1 MKTNSIYGLAL
12 MVGMVAGI
20 VTMAFH
26 PTGVDPRATEETVA
40 HEMSILVAVHTLALM
55 SIPLLIFGF
64 AGVTMRAGW
73 HRPEALLACIIYALS
88 AVALMLAGI
97 ADGLINAA
105 LIPQMTGAIDSKLQA
120 VKAALSYN
128 FQLNQACAKVFVV
141 GSSLAIGIIGWFISF
156 VALAGPTLR
165 SRYHV
170 RSWFWPH
177 CLAAIVVDGGR
188 GCLDA
193 SRGERQ
199 RSCYTRWDS
208 TVSCCRFAIPFHR
221 RSRPN
226 QAMQRTADRPYA

>member
-12 MVGMVAGI
+12 IVGMVAGI

-73 HRPEALLACIIYALS
+73 HRPEALLAFIIYALS

-105 LIPQMTGAIDSKLQA
+105 LIPQMTGAIDPKLQA

-128 FQLNQACAKVFVV
+128 FQLNQK
-141 GSSLAIGIIGWFISF
+141 LAQRYLWSAARWPLFFGQLPFSGLERLSEGLEL
-156 VALAGPTLR
+156 LAGL
-165 SRYHV
+165 S
-170 RSWFWPH
+170 
-177 CLAAIVVDGGR
+177 
-188 GCLDA
+188 
-193 SRGERQ
+193 
-199 RSCYTRWDS
+199 
-208 TVSCCRFAIPFHR
+208 VSFH
-221 RSRPN
+221 SPVCSL
-226 QAMQRTADRPYA
+226 

>member
-12 MVGMVAGI
+12 IVGMVAGI
-20 VTMAFH
+20 ITMAFH
-26 PTGVDPRATEETVA
+26 PTGFDPQATAETVA

-73 HRPEALLACIIYALS
+73 HRPEALLAFIIYALS

-105 LIPQMTGAIDSKLQA
+105 LIPQMTGAIDPKLQA

-141 GSSLAIGIIGWFISF
+141 GCSLAIVLWSF
-156 VALAGPTLR
+156 TL
-165 SRYHV
+165 
-170 RSWFWPH
+170 
-177 CLAAIVVDGGR
+177 
-188 GCLDA
+188 
-193 SRGERQ
+193 
-199 RSCYTRWDS
+199 
-208 TVSCCRFAIPFHR
+208 CRFAIPLHR
-221 RSRPN
+221 RSGPN
-226 QAMQRTADRPYA
+226 QAMHRTTGLCLCLALSAS